1 MKALRL
7 MLALPLVMV
16 SVVLM
21 LLAHS
26 IGGKQ

>member
-7 MLALPLVMV
+7 MLALPLVLV

-21 LLAHS
+21 LLAHA